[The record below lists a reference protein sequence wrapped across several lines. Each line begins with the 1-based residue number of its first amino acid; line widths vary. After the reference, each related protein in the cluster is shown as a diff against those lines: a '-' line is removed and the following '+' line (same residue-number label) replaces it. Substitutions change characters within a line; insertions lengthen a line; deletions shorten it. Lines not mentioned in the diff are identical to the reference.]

1 MRNGHRRHSERS
13 ETTGRGESAAP
24 VTRRAVRSGL
34 ARRLAP
40 HLRDL
45 IRQAVP
51 VVLARS
57 GVMLLA
63 LVDTIVVGRFAADEL
78 AVLGLAL
85 TLVTVLLLVGIGLM
99 MGTLVVT
106 ATEFGAGRFAACGVV
121 WRRSLV
127 YAVGLGVVMA
137 AVCGFGAPI
146 LRALGQ
152 SADLAQRAGPV
163 VQVLGLGLAPQ
174 LIFVTTQYFLEG
186 IRRPAVGML
195 LMLAANALNAALDI
209 ILVFGYLG
217 APALG
222 ALGSAWATT
231 TVRLFL
237 AVGAVVW
244 VAVMADRRRFFP
256 RPGQATDAPP
266 ASLQRQLGYASGVSI
281 GIEGAAFN
289 GLGLIAGWLGA
300 LPLAAFTIGLN
311 LIAFIFMLPVGI
323 GAATA
328 VQVGAATGRGDDAD
342 AALAGWTG
350 LGVCALA
357 MLLVAAAFE
366 ALAPQIATLYT
377 TEPALRRVLAPVF
390 SVLTLVIIVDGGQ
403 GVLANAVRGRGDTWA
418 ATALNGLGFIVVMLP
433 AAWLLAVE
441 FNRGV
446 PGLFEAA
453 LIGCAVAVVALA
465 GRFHVLTRG
474 EGEGGASDGGSV

>member
-1 MRNGHRRHSERS
+1 MRNGQQRQPQRS
-13 ETTGRGESAAP
+13 KSTGRTESAGRAP
-24 VTRRAVRSGL
+24 VRGGRSGL

-45 IRQAVP
+45 LRQAVP

-106 ATEFGAGRFAACGVV
+106 ATEYGAGRFAACGVV

-127 YAVGLGVVMA
+127 YAAGLGGLMA

-146 LRALGQ
+146 LRLFGQ
-152 SADLAQRAGPV
+152 SPELAARAGPV

-174 LIFVTTQYFLEG
+174 LLFVTTQYFLEG
-186 IRRPAVGML
+186 IRRPTVGML
-195 LMLAANALNAALDI
+195 LMLAANGLNAALDVV
-209 ILVFGYLG
+209 LVFGHLG
-217 APALG
+217 VPPLG

-237 AVGAVVW
+237 AVGAVAW
-244 VAVMADRRRFFP
+244 VAAMAGRRRYFP
-256 RPGQATDAPP
+256 ALGAAVDAPP
-266 ASLQRQLGYASGVSI
+266 AALQRRLGYASGVSI
-281 GIEGAAFN
+281 GMEGASFN

-328 VQVGAATGRGDDAD
+328 VQVGAATGRDDDAD

-366 ALAPQIATLYT
+366 ALAPQIGALYT
-377 TEPALRRVLAPVF
+377 TDPALRRVLAPVF
-390 SVLTLVIIVDGGQ
+390 SVLTFVIIADGGQ

-433 AAWLLAVE
+433 LGWLLAVE
-441 FNRGV
+441 ASRGV

-465 GRFHVLTRG
+465 WRFHVLTR
-474 EGEGGASDGGSV
+474 EGTRD